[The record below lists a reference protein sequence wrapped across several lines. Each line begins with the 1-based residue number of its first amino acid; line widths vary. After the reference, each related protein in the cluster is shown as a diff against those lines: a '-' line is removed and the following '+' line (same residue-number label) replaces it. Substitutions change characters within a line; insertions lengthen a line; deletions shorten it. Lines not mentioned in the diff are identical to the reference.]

1 MWLCNGWR
9 RGPEARYSTGLLTG
23 FRGLAGGF
31 FCEDAGTG
39 VAFFLGAGF
48 FWAGR
53 LAGLENS
60 TASGADRFAG
70 MA

>member
-1 MWLCNGWR
+1 MAEGMGLDYQ
-9 RGPEARYSTGLLTG
+9 ETTYSGLLTG

-39 VAFFLGAGF
+39 AAFFLGAGF

-53 LAGLENS
+53 LAGLEDS